1 MPLGA
6 QVTGARWG
14 EAARGTGRFPGRNK
28 VPQKETGF
36 SSTLVLK
43 FIGPLKGIPLKMLFN
58 ALNGTWEVSGV
69 TGKKEAR
76 SCFLHGTRGL
86 ARVVQAL
93 SQAGCGE
100 VGMGGGR
107 GSCSRY
113 RPWAQGAAPLSGPV
127 ARLLGNELQFWL
139 DFAIRFIPG
148 GSCQPLLFSDLIL
161 GESSSQRPRR
171 GRQRSPSSEMAHG

>member
-1 MPLGA
+1 M
-6 QVTGARWG
+6 TGARWG

-100 VGMGGGR
+100 VGMGG
-107 GSCSRY
+107 
-113 RPWAQGAAPLSGPV
+113 AEAAALDTGHGPK
-127 ARLLGNELQFWL
+127 G
-139 DFAIRFIPG
+139 
-148 GSCQPLLFSDLIL
+148 QPLCLALWL
-161 GESSSQRPRR
+161 GFWGMSFNSGWTLP
-171 GRQRSPSSEMAHG
+171 

>member
-58 ALNGTWEVSGV
+58 ALDGTWEVSGF

-148 GSCQPLLFSDLIL
+148 GSCQPLLFF
-161 GESSSQRPRR
+161 
-171 GRQRSPSSEMAHG
+171 